1 MAKKPVVLIIRDGW
15 GVNPGGQQ
23 TAMKDG
29 NATLLAKTP
38 FHEVMF
44 KTYPK
49 GFLSASGL
57 DVGLPPGQ
65 MGNSE
70 VGHLNLGAGRIVYQD
85 LTRINKAI
93 EEGTLA
99 KNPIFADAIEKG
111 KCGRLHFIGLVS
123 DGGVHSHQDQL
134 IAMVKLA
141 KKGGVKD
148 IFIHAITD
156 GRDTS
161 PTGGQGYLAKVEDEA
176 AKCGAHVAT
185 VVGRYF
191 AMDRDKRWDRVK
203 LAWDAIVLG
212 KGENRDVLA
221 SEAVADYYRLDKTD
235 EFMPPMIFNEPDTQ
249 RVRDGDVVLFFNFR
263 SDRARE
269 LSEAFLYPDF
279 DGFDREVTPKVHFL
293 TLTQYDEK
301 YACPAIFSAQTL
313 DRVLGQTVA
322 DAGMTQMRIAETE
335 KYPHVTYFFNGGE
348 EVAYAGE
355 DRFIIPSPKD
365 VPTYDFKPEMSA
377 QQVTDTV
384 LAKLKDYDMV
394 ILNFA
399 NPDMVGHTGVVE
411 AAIKACEVIDSDV
424 KAIVRETLR
433 LGGKLLITADH
444 GNCEYMRNPDGS
456 PNTAHTTNPVHIF
469 YVAEDAADYTVR
481 DGILADVAPTLLE
494 MLGLTQP
501 KEMTGK
507 TLLVSKSKKAVK
519 AAVEK
524 IPAPVKAPMAR
535 KKSLVRKGKS
545 LRKRSR

>member
-15 GVNPGGQQ
+15 GVNPGGDA
-23 TAMKDG
+23 TAKKDG
-29 NATLLAKTP
+29 NSTLLAKTP
-38 FHEVMF
+38 FHQVMLA
-44 KTYPK
+44 KYPK

-93 EEGTLA
+93 EDGTLA
-99 KNPIFADAIEKG
+99 KNPIFLDALK
-111 KCGRLHFIGLVS
+111 KAKTSRLHFIGLVS
-123 DGGVHSHQDQL
+123 DGGVHSHQEQL
-134 IAMVKLA
+134 IAMVQMA
-141 KKGGVKD
+141 KKAGVND

-161 PTGGQGYLAKVEDEA
+161 PTGGKAYLARVEDEA

-212 KGENRDVLA
+212 KGEPCELLA
-221 SEAVADYYRLDKTD
+221 SEAAADSYRLDKTD
-235 EFMPPMIFNEPDTQ
+235 EFMPPMIFTAANTQ

-269 LSEAFLYPDF
+269 LSEAFLDPDF
-279 DGFDREVTPKVHFL
+279 DGFDREVTPKIHFV

-301 YACPAIFSAQTL
+301 YACPAIFPAQTL
-313 DRVLGQTVA
+313 AMVLGETVA
-322 DAGMTQMRIAETE
+322 SAGLTQMRIAETE

-348 EVAYAGE
+348 EAAYRGE

-365 VPTYDFKPEMSA
+365 VATYDFKPEMSA
-377 QQVTDTV
+377 RQVTDTV
-384 LAKLKDYDMV
+384 LAKLQDYDLV

-411 AAIKACEVIDSDV
+411 AAIKACEVIDADV
-424 KAIVRETLR
+424 KAIAEATLQ

-444 GNCEYMRNPDGS
+444 GNCEFMRNADGS
-456 PNTAHTTNPVHIF
+456 PNTAHTTNLVHLF
-469 YVAEDAADYTVR
+469 YLAADAADYQVK
-481 DGILADVAPTLLE
+481 DGILADVAPTLLA
-494 MLGLTQP
+494 MLGVAKP
-501 KEMTGK
+501 KQMTGK
-507 TLLVSKSKKAVK
+507 NLLVSKHQEPKPPSKPAPTAKKSVVKKKTGRSKK
-519 AAVEK
+519 
-524 IPAPVKAPMAR
+524 
-535 KKSLVRKGKS
+535 
-545 LRKRSR
+545 

>member
-15 GVNPGGQQ
+15 GVNPGGME
-23 TAMKDG
+23 TAVADG

-38 FHEVMF
+38 FHEELAA
-44 KTYPK
+44 KYPRC
-49 GFLSASGL
+49 FLSASGL

-93 EEGTLA
+93 DEGMLA
-99 KNPIFADAIEKG
+99 KNPVFAATMEKA
-111 KCGRLHFIGLVS
+111 KSSRLHLIGLVS

-141 KKGGVKD
+141 KAAGVDD
-148 IFIHAITD
+148 IYIHAITD

-161 PTGGQGYLAKVEDEA
+161 PTGGEGFLAKVEDEA

-185 VVGRYF
+185 VIGRYF

-212 KGENRDVLA
+212 KGEQRDVLA

-235 EFMPPMIFNEPDTQ
+235 EFMPPMTFVDHGKQ

-263 SDRARE
+263 ADRARE
-269 LSEAFLYPDF
+269 LSEAFLYPGF
-279 DGFDREVTPKVHFL
+279 SGFDREVTPAVHFV

-301 YACPAIFSAQTL
+301 YGCPEIFSSETL
-313 DRVLGQTVA
+313 DKVLGEVVA
-322 DAGMTQMRIAETE
+322 DAGLNQMRIAETE
-335 KYPHVTYFFNGGE
+335 KYPHVTYFFNGGV
-348 EVAYAGE
+348 EVAYQGE
-355 DRFIIPSPKD
+355 DRVIIPSPKD

-377 QQVTDTV
+377 AQVTETV
-384 LAKLKDYDMV
+384 VAKLKDYDMV

-411 AAIKACEVIDSDV
+411 AAIKACEVIDADV
-424 KAIVRETLR
+424 KAVVEETLR

-456 PNTAHTTNPVHIF
+456 PNTAHTTNLVHLY
-469 YVAEDAADYTVR
+469 YVAADASEHAMK
-481 DGILADVAPTLLE
+481 DGILADVAPTLLQ
-494 MLGLTQP
+494 MLGLPQP
-501 KEMTGK
+501 AEMTGK
-507 TLLVSKSKKAVK
+507 SLLV
-519 AAVEK
+519 
-524 IPAPVKAPMAR
+524 
-535 KKSLVRKGKS
+535 
-545 LRKRSR
+545 KR